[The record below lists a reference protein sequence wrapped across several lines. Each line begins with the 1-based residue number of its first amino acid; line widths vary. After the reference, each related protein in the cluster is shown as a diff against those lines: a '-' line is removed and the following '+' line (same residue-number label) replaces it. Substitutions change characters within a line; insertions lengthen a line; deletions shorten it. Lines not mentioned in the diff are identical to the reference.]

1 MAAVSATQSREG
13 EPEEERSRLIEGP
26 HAREIRER
34 LGRASGQLRG
44 IQGMYDAGRWC
55 TDVLDQISA
64 VRSALDGVAL
74 LLVEDHLSG
83 CLIHEKHTPSDVDE
97 LLDVVR
103 RYIRTL

>member
-1 MAAVSATQSREG
+1 MAAISAVQPRG
-13 EPEEERSRLIEGP
+13 DEPEAERRRLIEGP

-34 LGRASGQLRG
+34 LGKASGQLRG
-44 IQGMYDAGRWC
+44 IQGMYDSGRWC

-64 VRSALDGVAL
+64 VRRALDGVAL

-83 CLIHEKHTPSDVDE
+83 CLTHEAHTPSDVDE
-97 LLDVVR
+97 LLHVVR